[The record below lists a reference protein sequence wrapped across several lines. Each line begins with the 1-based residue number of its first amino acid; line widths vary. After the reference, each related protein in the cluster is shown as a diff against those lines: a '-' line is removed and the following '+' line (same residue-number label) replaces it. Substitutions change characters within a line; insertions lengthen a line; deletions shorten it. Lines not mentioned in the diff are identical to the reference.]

1 MLNFSKLYLV
11 LVILIF
17 FLSSCDSDNNSAAVE
32 TNDYSEQLAIDDAL
46 LVDYLSSHF
55 YNYQDFP
62 RSENEIVSI
71 EIDTIS
77 GDNANK
83 IPLIDQVQQ
92 ISVPLTDANNEIIN
106 HTLYYIVAQQGS
118 ELERKPAIVDSTYVA
133 YKGELLSGYKFDERV
148 SPVWFDNASV
158 VSGFRYG
165 LQYFAPGTYSVNES
179 GIIRF
184 QDFGQGIIFMPS
196 GIGYYASGLAAIP
209 NYSPLVFSV
218 SVYTTNESDH
228 DNDGILS
235 KNEDPDRDGNP
246 FNDDTDSDGILNFND
261 IDDDGD
267 GILTYNEFDKDK
279 DGVVDDSDND
289 GTPDYLDSDS

>member
-1 MLNFSKLYLV
+1 MLNFSKPYLI
-11 LVILIF
+11 LVTLIF
-17 FLSSCDSDNNSAAVE
+17 FLSSCGSDDNRVTVE
-32 TNDYSEQLAIDDAL
+32 INDYSEQLAIDDAL
-46 LVDYLSSHF
+46 LVDYLSTHF

-77 GDNANK
+77 GDNADK

-92 ISVPLTDANNEIIN
+92 ISVPVKDANNAIIN

-165 LQYFAPGTYSVNES
+165 LQHFAPGTYSVNES

-196 GIGYYASGLAAIP
+196 GIGYYASGLATIP

-279 DGVVDDSDND
+279 DGVVDDTDND

>member
-1 MLNFSKLYLV
+1 MLNFSKPYLI
-11 LVILIF
+11 LVTLIF
-17 FLSSCDSDNNSAAVE
+17 FLSSCGSDDNRVTVE
-32 TNDYSEQLAIDDAL
+32 INDYSEQLAIDDAL
-46 LVDYLSSHF
+46 LVDYLSTHF
-55 YNYQDFP
+55 YNNQDFP

-77 GDNANK
+77 GDNADK

-92 ISVPLTDANNEIIN
+92 ISVPVKDANNAIIN

-165 LQYFAPGTYSVNES
+165 LQHFAPGTYSVNES

-196 GIGYYASGLAAIP
+196 GIGYYASGLATIP

-279 DGVVDDSDND
+279 DGVVDDTDND
-289 GTPDYLDSDS
+289 GIPDYLDSDS

>member
-1 MLNFSKLYLV
+1 MLNFSKLYFV
-11 LVILIF
+11 LVTLIF
-17 FLSSCDSDNNSAAVE
+17 FLSSCDSDNNSVAVE
-32 TNDYSEQLAIDDAL
+32 INDYSEQLATDNAL
-46 LVDYLSSHF
+46 LVDYLSTHF

-62 RSENEIVSI
+62 RSENKIVSI

-92 ISVPLTDANNEIIN
+92 IYVPLTDANNAIIN

-165 LQYFAPGTYSVNES
+165 LQHFAPGTYSVNES

-235 KNEDPDRDGNP
+235 KNEDPDGDGNP

-279 DGVVDDSDND
+279 DGVVDDTDND

>member
-1 MLNFSKLYLV
+1 MLNFSKLYFV
-11 LVILIF
+11 LVTLIF
-17 FLSSCDSDNNSAAVE
+17 FLSSCDSDNNSVAVE
-32 TNDYSEQLAIDDAL
+32 INDYSEQLATDNAL
-46 LVDYLSSHF
+46 LVDYLSTHF

-62 RSENEIVSI
+62 RSENKIVSI

-92 ISVPLTDANNEIIN
+92 ISVPLTDANNAIIN

-165 LQYFAPGTYSVNES
+165 LQHFAPGTYSVNES

-235 KNEDPDRDGNP
+235 KNEDPDGDGNP

-279 DGVVDDSDND
+279 DGVVDDTDND

>member
-1 MLNFSKLYLV
+1 MLNFSKPYLI
-11 LVILIF
+11 LVTLIF
-17 FLSSCDSDNNSAAVE
+17 FLSSCGSDDNRVTVE
-32 TNDYSEQLAIDDAL
+32 INDYSEQLAIDDAL
-46 LVDYLSSHF
+46 LVDYLSTHF

-77 GDNANK
+77 GDNADK

-92 ISVPLTDANNEIIN
+92 ISVPVKDANNAIIN

-165 LQYFAPGTYSVNES
+165 LQHFAPGTYSVNES

-196 GIGYYASGLAAIP
+196 GIGYYASGLATIP

-279 DGVVDDSDND
+279 DGVVDDTDND
-289 GTPDYLDSDS
+289 GIPDYLDSDS

>member
-1 MLNFSKLYLV
+1 MLNFLKPYLISV
-11 LVILIF
+11 TLIF
-17 FLSSCDSDNNSAAVE
+17 FLSSCGSDDNRVTVE
-32 TNDYSEQLAIDDAL
+32 INDYSEQLAIDDAL
-46 LVDYLSSHF
+46 LVDYLSTHF

-77 GDNANK
+77 GDNADK
-83 IPLIDQVQQ
+83 ISLIDQVQQ
-92 ISVPLTDANNEIIN
+92 ISVPVKDANNAIIN

-165 LQYFAPGTYSVNES
+165 LQHFAPGTYSVNES

-196 GIGYYASGLAAIP
+196 GIGYYASGLATIP

-267 GILTYNEFDKDK
+267 GILTYYEFDKDK
-279 DGVVDDSDND
+279 DGVVDDTDND
-289 GTPDYLDSDS
+289 GTPDYLDPDS

>member
-1 MLNFSKLYLV
+1 M
-11 LVILIF
+11 
-17 FLSSCDSDNNSAAVE
+17 
-32 TNDYSEQLAIDDAL
+32 
-46 LVDYLSSHF
+46 
-55 YNYQDFP
+55 
-62 RSENEIVSI
+62 
-71 EIDTIS
+71 
-77 GDNANK
+77 
-83 IPLIDQVQQ
+83 
-92 ISVPLTDANNEIIN
+92 
-106 HTLYYIVAQQGS
+106 YYIVAQQGS

-165 LQYFAPGTYSVNES
+165 LQHFAPGTYSVNES

-196 GIGYYASGLAAIP
+196 GIGYYASGLATIP

-228 DNDGILS
+228 DNDGVLS

-279 DGVVDDSDND
+279 DGVVDDTDND

>member
-32 TNDYSEQLAIDDAL
+32 TNDYSEQLKIDNAL

-55 YNYQDFP
+55 YNYEDFP

-118 ELERKPAIVDSTYVA
+118 ELERKPAIVDSTYVV
-133 YKGELLSGYKFDERV
+133 YKGELLSGYKFDERL

-165 LQYFAPGTYSVNES
+165 LQHFAPGTYSINES

-279 DGVVDDSDND
+279 DGVVDDTDND